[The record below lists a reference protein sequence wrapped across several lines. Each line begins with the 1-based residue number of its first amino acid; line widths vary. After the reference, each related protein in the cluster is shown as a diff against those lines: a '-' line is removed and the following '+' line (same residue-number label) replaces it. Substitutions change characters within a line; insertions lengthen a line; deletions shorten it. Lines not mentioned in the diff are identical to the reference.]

1 MTVKKR
7 KGAALMA
14 IHEIRTVVD
23 DCRSLVCG
31 GLATG
36 LELWELGVLPQLL
49 FNAECWFEMTNDTL
63 KELENTQ
70 LRFYR
75 SLLAVGSGCPT
86 PLLYWETGG
95 LLMKYRILKKKL
107 LFIHHVAT
115 LPTDALA
122 REVYDTQ
129 RKLNLP
135 GIYKDCEAF
144 LIKAGVTA
152 LEAFSSPQ
160 WKKFVKK
167 TIAKM
172 NRDEL
177 VKQMRSYKKINQA
190 DFTERQQ
197 QVQLYM
203 KNLKVS
209 EARLR
214 FKIESGMTPTVRMNF
229 MNDEGYRSQQ
239 WVCPGCNEQLDTESH
254 NGLLSIFAST
264 Q

>member
-1 MTVKKR
+1 
-7 KGAALMA
+7 
-14 IHEIRTVVD
+14 
-23 DCRSLVCG
+23 
-31 GLATG
+31 
-36 LELWELGVLPQLL
+36 
-49 FNAECWFEMTNDTL
+49 
-63 KELENTQ
+63 
-70 LRFYR
+70 
-75 SLLAVGSGCPT
+75 
-86 PLLYWETGG
+86 
-95 LLMKYRILKKKL
+95 MKYRILKKKL

-152 LEAFSSPQ
+152 LEAFTSPQ
-160 WKKFVKK
+160 WKKFVKM

-177 VKQMRSYKKINQA
+177 VKQMRSYKKINQT
-190 DFTERQQ
+190 DFTKRQQ
-197 QVQLYM
+197 QVQPYM

-214 FKIESGMTPTVRMNF
+214 FKIESGMTP
-229 MNDEGYRSQQ
+229 
-239 WVCPGCNEQLDTESH
+239 
-254 NGLLSIFAST
+254 ST
-264 Q
+264 MGVSWMQ